1 MVGVSGSMGL
11 GICRRTLGVCSWRT
25 FAILLLLPILAG
37 CAGAPQVGLQAADAT
52 SAREALAR
60 LPAAHEAFRQ
70 GYYGEAERRY
80 LEIRAR
86 LPDAEHAAT
95 AAALLGLPGPTSYR
109 RILSGVETN
118 LGLSLLRARRYRQAI
133 PPLQSATVADPSSA
147 VAWANLGVA
156 LLHAQRFC
164 QSLDALERARELGRR
179 DPRDHLHRGRAALFC
194 GDRRRARQALERARR
209 LADAEATLSA
219 RGTAHEAELL
229 LAETDAAEGD
239 LESARRRLEALLE
252 ETPGDPKPRYRLLRV
267 LARLGDDE
275 ELALHRARFERSA
288 ELMAAVQSA
297 LAERPEAVQG
307 LHWVAE
313 TYAHLGLDHL
323 AEAHYLQLL
332 ARAPDDLEARRAL
345 RLLHQRHRSRLGN
358 EAAP

>member
-1 MVGVSGSMGL
+1 MVGVPGSMGPSV
-11 GICRRTLGVCSWRT
+11 CCRTL
-25 FAILLLLPILAG
+25 AILLLPLLSALAG
-37 CAGAPQVGLQAADAT
+37 CGGAPQVGLQAADAA

-60 LPAAHEAFRQ
+60 LPAAHQAFRQ
-70 GYYGEAERRY
+70 GYYGEAEHRY
-80 LEIRAR
+80 LEIRER

-95 AAALLGLPGPTSYR
+95 TAALLGLPDPASYR

-118 LGLSLLRARRYRQAI
+118 LGLSRLRARRYRQAL
-133 PPLQSATVADPSSA
+133 PPLQSATVTDPSSA

-164 QSLDALERARELGRR
+164 ESLDALERAWALGRD
-179 DPRDHLHRGRAALFC
+179 DPRDHLHRGRAALHC
-194 GDRRRARQALERARR
+194 GDRPRARQALERAQR
-209 LADAEATLSA
+209 LADAERTLA
-219 RGTAHEAELL
+219 AHGTVLEAELL

-239 LESARRRLEALLE
+239 LETARRRLEALLE

-267 LARLGDDE
+267 LARLGAEQDTDE
-275 ELALHRARFERSA
+275 ELAIHRARFERSA
-288 ELMAAVQSA
+288 EQMAAVQSA

-345 RLLHQRHRSRLGN
+345 RLLHQRHRSRLKS
-358 EAAP
+358 EAGP